1 MVGYTEATAFDPDVT
16 LGIFRISCIVPLIGF
31 VLVAL
36 ALIFVYPLSKAKVD
50 ANVAYPRAKREGKK

>member
-36 ALIFVYPLSKAKVD
+36 ALIFVY
-50 ANVAYPRAKREGKK
+50 R